1 MIETRRNF
9 SRRIL
14 FRLLVLGVIVAAIL
28 FMNYGYINDLYL
40 KNQLTPVG
48 LVINSG
54 ILLAFLLGLL
64 KVISSL

>member
-14 FRLLVLGVIVAAIL
+14 IRLLVLGVIVAGIL
-28 FMNYGYINDLYL
+28 FVNYGYINDLYL

-48 LVINSG
+48 LVINSLHERG
-54 ILLAFLLGLL
+54 IRAGS
-64 KVISSL
+64 VCSSVQR